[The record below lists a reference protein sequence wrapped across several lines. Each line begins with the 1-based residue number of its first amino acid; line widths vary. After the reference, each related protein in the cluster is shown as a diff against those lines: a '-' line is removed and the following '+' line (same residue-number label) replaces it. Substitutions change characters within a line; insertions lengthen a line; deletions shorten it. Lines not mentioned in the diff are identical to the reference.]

1 MERDIA
7 ERRIKV
13 PRLYAAQAE
22 IVATAG
28 RFNVL
33 CAGRRWGKSSLGI
46 ERITDPML
54 AGQPTAWFAPT
65 YKTLDDFWRIITN
78 IYAPVTVARSE
89 QQHRLEVAG
98 GGSLTMWSMENPDS
112 ARGRHY
118 ARVVLDECA
127 TVRNLLD
134 AWNYVIRS
142 TLIDLKGDAWFL
154 STPKGRNDFAK
165 LWEFG
170 HPGSKSYDS
179 EWTSWQQPSRENP
192 YLPEAE
198 LEGLRQTMPMRAYEQ
213 EIEARFI
220 DEVTGALFRQADID
234 ANRVSKAPP
243 LTRIVVAIDPAGSV
257 SRTSD
262 ETGIVAVGLDE
273 NRRGYVLADHSGT
286 YSPDAW
292 ARKAIGL
299 YELEQADCIIAENNY
314 GGDMV
319 KHTLKTVDPS
329 VPIKIVHAAR
339 GKAIRAEPI
348 AAAYEQGRVAHV
360 GRLDE
365 LEMQMTT
372 WSPTDDAHSPDRL
385 DALVWGLGDLLVG
398 NTSWT
403 PEQHAAYARGDD
415 LHGPEWGDAEP
426 AAAGNADAVAK
437 EQQYLAEV
445 EALQAAQMRGLVGR

>member
-1 MERDIA
+1 MTERSVRLSI
-7 ERRIKV
+7 
-13 PRLYAAQAE
+13 PRPHPAQLSVMREAD
-22 IVATAG
+22 

-33 CAGRRWGKSSLGI
+33 VAGRRFGKTVLGMN
-46 ERITDPML
+46 ECTRPML
-54 AGQPTAWFAPT
+54 EGKPTAFFSPT
-65 YKTLDDFWRIITN
+65 YKNLSETWRAMVELLQPMTIK
-78 IYAPVTVARSE
+78 RSE
-89 QQHRLEVAG
+89 GEHRIQIIG
-98 GGSLTMWSMENPDS
+98 GGTVEMWSLDS
-112 ARGRHY
+112 TSADAIRGRKY
-118 ARVVLDECA
+118 AMAVLDECA
-127 TVRNLLD
+127 VVPHLLD
-134 AWNYVIRS
+134 TWNFIIRP
-142 TLIDLKGDAWFL
+142 TLLDYAGGAWFI
-154 STPKGRNDFAK
+154 STPKGRTDFHK
-165 LWEFG
+165 M
-170 HPGSKSYDS
+170 Y
-179 EWTSWQQPSRENP
+179 EWGRDPAFPEWRSWRRPTSENP
-192 YLPEAE
+192 YIPPTE
-198 LEGLRQTMPMRAYEQ
+198 LEGARQTMPLRAFEQ

-273 NRRGYVLADHSGT
+273 NRRGYVLADASGT

-372 WSPTDDAHSPDRL
+372 WSPADDAHSPDRL

-426 AAAGNADAVAK
+426 AAAGNSDAAAK